1 MVDYLYVVEEVRQI
15 TRLAQL
21 PIEMRTESTSEVLRV
36 RAAVYSSLLNRA
48 NTQMLHMSLIAKA
61 YENALELV
69 ERQALV
75 MLEAAQASSS

>member
-1 MVDYLYVVEEVRQI
+1 MVNYLYVVEEVRQI

-36 RAAVYSSLLNRA
+36 RAAVYRSLLNRA